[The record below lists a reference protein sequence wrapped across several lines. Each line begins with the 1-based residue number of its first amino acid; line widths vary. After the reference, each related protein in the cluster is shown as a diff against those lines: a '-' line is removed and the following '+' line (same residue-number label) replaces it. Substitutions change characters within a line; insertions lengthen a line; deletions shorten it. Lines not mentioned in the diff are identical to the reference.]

1 MYNLKKYTQKD
12 RYGNTI
18 TFEVERMQ
26 EPTVPSM
33 QDIPQPDHPG
43 GPRGTDTVPAWLT
56 PGEFVMNAEATRM
69 YEPMIKAMNDHGRA
83 VQRQQGGTIPQYHD
97 KGGDVGH
104 NIPSWRL
111 PYVDKFDAAET
122 FVPGYTIPEETADAV
137 QAFKD
142 SRYLDA
148 LLGAGMVGL
157 GVLPGGSSA
166 KKAGKAVKESPYMK
180 ELDDHFKK
188 SRQEYYKNKTVPANS
203 QRYDPELD
211 MEDYGEMWDKIRN
224 SEGIPFS
231 KGGEVPYSRDAYM
244 AELIPAAKAE
254 GERLG
259 VDPRIIVAQ
268 SIQETGWGR
277 KAPENAYFGIKSHGY
292 KGKNVDFGTH
302 EYENGQKVNM
312 RDSFRGYDSLSDSVR
327 GYGDFISSNPRY
339 KPYMEAEGLD
349 AQLNAL
355 GKSGYATDPNYAKNL
370 RNIISGRTFRKYYRA
385 EGSEEPEVPVMF
397 EQPVPP
403 NAEYVPVLDSGL
415 YAMDPT
421 NDAYPAE
428 YEMDNYLY
436 NASDEAYDA
445 AMERGLDQASTQVDM
460 LDAPEEL
467 QKQLDINAQER
478 ERQTNVPY
486 DEFSDIP
493 NNGGVEPLTAD
504 DQKKVEE
511 GRVRREQ
518 DYAAQLADKLDRGE
532 SLTETEKT
540 TLAELERSRKQI
552 MPEPT
557 YIDPDAEGEDMNNPD
572 VQVLKT
578 FADQYGEPDEAE
590 FDKMD
595 KEFANLPSSKDE
607 SSFLDNFISKDMQS
621 SIGGFFSKMF
631 NHALSDRALS
641 ALVMNYVGSRAMGYD
656 HGASFQFAAKKY
668 GKQIEAGQALEDK
681 LYLSGKYK
689 APSIKRAME
698 KGDFGELE
706 LAKSGLKQTS
716 NFKNFYRGGRTYRAQ
731 EFKDADGNSRYY
743 TYDPVSKQTVP
754 IDISFTDDGRF
765 ARGSK
770 DYEDRRKAARS
781 HIEKLYEAQE
791 GLIGTVD
798 NGDDPDTYR
807 VQRRP
812 VNLASDFI
820 AWAEKNG
827 FDLADP
833 RTEAI
838 IGNAYEQAVND
849 ATDKGLTIKDLTP
862 YLDQQMIRESTNSN
876 ELFMINRDK
885 YEAGEQAP
893 KYVRGDL
900 MKSLYDKA
908 SATARAKGFK
918 DEKSGRQAVFAHAVA
933 KWGDLAETDPKAYAK
948 YMKSGSKDVGT
959 SPFYNFM
966 NAEFDKIMKSMAE
979 Q

>member
-43 GPRGTDTVPAWLT
+43 GPKGTDTVPAWLT

-69 YEPMIKAMNDHGRA
+69 YEPQIKAMNDHGRA
-83 VQRQQGGTIPQYHD
+83 IQKAQGGTIPEYHEGGGEAGQSWWSSLFGGNKQPQERAAD
-97 KGGDVGH
+97 SLRSYVPGGNTVYEQRMRQQRAMDELNKELGIHRAGGGD
-104 NIPSWRL
+104 
-111 PYVDKFDAAET
+111 
-122 FVPGYTIPEETADAV
+122 
-137 QAFKD
+137 
-142 SRYLDA
+142 
-148 LLGAGMVGL
+148 
-157 GVLPGGSSA
+157 
-166 KKAGKAVKESPYMK
+166 
-180 ELDDHFKK
+180 
-188 SRQEYYKNKTVPANS
+188 
-203 QRYDPELD
+203 
-211 MEDYGEMWDKIRN
+211 
-224 SEGIPFS
+224 
-231 KGGEVPYSRDAYM
+231 VPYSRDAYM

-254 GERLG
+254 AERLG

-268 SIQETGWGR
+268 SIQETGWGQ

-302 EYENGQKVNM
+302 EYEDGQKVNM

-349 AQLNAL
+349 AQLAAL

-370 RNIISGRTFRKYYRA
+370 KNIIGGRTFKKYYRA

-403 NAEYVPVLDSGL
+403 NSEYVPVLDSGL

-436 NASDEAYDA
+436 NASDKAYDE

-467 QKQLDINAQER
+467 QKQLNINAQER
-478 ERQTNVPY
+478 QRQTDVPY

-493 NNGGVEPLTAD
+493 NNGGVEPLTSD

-511 GRVRREQ
+511 GRIRREQ

-540 TLAELERSRKQI
+540 TLAELERSRKQV

-557 YIDPDAEGEDMNNPD
+557 YIDPDAKGEDMNNSD

-578 FADQYGEPDEAE
+578 FADQYGEPDEKE

-706 LAKSGLKQTS
+706 LAKSGLKQVS
-716 NFKNFYRGGRTYRAQ
+716 NFKNFYRGGKTYRAQ
-731 EFKDADGNSRYY
+731 EFKDGDGNSYWY
-743 TYDPVSKQTVP
+743 TYDPTSKQTVP
-754 IDISFTDDGRF
+754 IDISFTEDDRY
-765 ARGSK
+765 APGSK
-770 DYEDRRKAARS
+770 GYAERMDKANKKIQKIYEDEESLYGIRS
-781 HIEKLYEAQE
+781 EKKDGVPTKYF
-791 GLIGTVD
+791 
-798 NGDDPDTYR
+798 

-812 VNLASDFI
+812 SALTADFM
-820 AWAEKNG
+820 AWAKKNG
-827 FDLADP
+827 FDPDDSRAQS
-833 RTEAI
+833 I
-838 IGNAYEQAVND
+838 IGQAYRQA
-849 ATDKGLTIKDLTP
+849 AKDVSDGKLKEISDITP
-862 YLDQQMIRESTNSN
+862 YLDAQMIRESTNSN

-900 MKSLYDKA
+900 MKGLYDKA
-908 SATARAKGFK
+908 SATARTKGFK

-933 KWGDLAETDPKAYAK
+933 KWGELANTDPKAYAK

-966 NAEFDKIMKSMAE
+966 NDEFDKIMKSMAE
-979 Q
+979 KQ

>member
-43 GPRGTDTVPAWLT
+43 GPKGTDTVPAWLT

-69 YEPMIKAMNDHGRA
+69 YEPQIKAMNDHGRA
-83 VQRQQGGTIPQYHD
+83 IQKAQGGTIPEYHSD
-97 KGGDVGH
+97 
-104 NIPSWRL
+104 
-111 PYVDKFDAAET
+111 
-122 FVPGYTIPEETADAV
+122 
-137 QAFKD
+137 
-142 SRYLDA
+142 
-148 LLGAGMVGL
+148 
-157 GVLPGGSSA
+157 
-166 KKAGKAVKESPYMK
+166 
-180 ELDDHFKK
+180 
-188 SRQEYYKNKTVPANS
+188 
-203 QRYDPELD
+203 
-211 MEDYGEMWDKIRN
+211 
-224 SEGIPFS
+224 
-231 KGGEVPYSRDAYM
+231 GGEVPYSRDTYM

-268 SIQETGWGR
+268 SIQETGWGK

-302 EYENGQKVNM
+302 EYEDGQKVNM
-312 RDSFRGYDSLSDSVR
+312 RDSFRGYDNLSDSVR

-349 AQLNAL
+349 AQLAAL

-370 RNIISGRTFRKYYRA
+370 KNIIGGRTFRKYYRA
-385 EGSEEPEVPVMF
+385 EGSEEPEVPVLF

-436 NASDEAYDA
+436 NASDESYDA

-493 NNGGVEPLTAD
+493 NNGGIEPLTAD

-540 TLAELERSRKQI
+540 TLAELERSRKQVT
-552 MPEPT
+552 PEPT
-557 YIDPDAEGEDMNNPD
+557 YIDRDAEGEDMNITYD
-572 VQVLKT
+572 MEAVRS
-578 FADQYGEPDEAE
+578 FADKYGEPDDAE
-590 FDKMD
+590 FEKMD

-607 SSFLDNFISKDMQS
+607 SSFLDNFISKDMQA
-621 SIGGFFSKMF
+621 SIGGFFSKMM

-754 IDISFTDDGRF
+754 IDISFTDDDRY
-765 ARGSK
+765 AVGSK
-770 DYEDRRKAARS
+770 GYAERMDKAKSKIEQIYKDEESLYGIRS
-781 HIEKLYEAQE
+781 EKKDGVPTKYF
-791 GLIGTVD
+791 
-798 NGDDPDTYR
+798 

-812 VNLASDFI
+812 SALTADFM
-820 AWAEKNG
+820 AWAKKNG
-827 FDLADP
+827 FDPDDSRAQS
-833 RTEAI
+833 I
-838 IGNAYEQAVND
+838 IGQAYRQA
-849 ATDKGLTIKDLTP
+849 IKDVSDGKLKEISDITP
-862 YLDQQMIRESTNSN
+862 YLDAQMIRESTNSN

-900 MKSLYDKA
+900 MKGLYDKA

-933 KWGDLAETDPKAYAK
+933 KWGELAETDPKAYAK

-966 NAEFDKIMKSMAE
+966 NDEFDKIMKSMAE
-979 Q
+979 KQ

>member
-43 GPRGTDTVPAWLT
+43 GPKGTDTVPAWLT

-69 YEPMIKAMNDHGRA
+69 YEPQIKAMNDHGRA
-83 VQRQQGGTIPQYHD
+83 IQKAQGGTIPEYHSD
-97 KGGDVGH
+97 
-104 NIPSWRL
+104 
-111 PYVDKFDAAET
+111 
-122 FVPGYTIPEETADAV
+122 
-137 QAFKD
+137 
-142 SRYLDA
+142 
-148 LLGAGMVGL
+148 
-157 GVLPGGSSA
+157 
-166 KKAGKAVKESPYMK
+166 
-180 ELDDHFKK
+180 
-188 SRQEYYKNKTVPANS
+188 
-203 QRYDPELD
+203 
-211 MEDYGEMWDKIRN
+211 
-224 SEGIPFS
+224 
-231 KGGEVPYSRDAYM
+231 GGEVPYSRDAYM

-254 GERLG
+254 AERLG

-268 SIQETGWGR
+268 SIQETGWGK

-302 EYENGQKVNM
+302 EYEDGQKVNM

-327 GYGDFISSNPRY
+327 GYGDFMLANPRY

-349 AQLNAL
+349 AQLAAL

-370 RNIISGRTFRKYYRA
+370 KNIIGGRTFRKYYRA
-385 EGSEEPEVPVMF
+385 DGSEEPEVPVIDILPMPVDGIVEDMAGF
-397 EQPVPP
+397 EETNPNPP
-403 NAEYVPVLDSGL
+403 TVQDITMQYGTPEMTYNERRDLRDQM
-415 YAMDPT
+415 AMDTATSSLNNYKEVPET
-421 NDAYPAE
+421 ENEILNPYAQQE
-428 YEMDNYLY
+428 YEKKEFAIPKPM
-436 NASDEAYDA
+436 
-445 AMERGLDQASTQVDM
+445 GI
-460 LDAPEEL
+460 PEGG
-467 QKQLDINAQER
+467 
-478 ERQTNVPY
+478 
-486 DEFSDIP
+486 DEFSGLDSP
-493 NNGGVEPLTAD
+493 QELTEED
-504 DQKKVEE
+504 KRRVEE
-511 GRVRREQ
+511 GRKRRAEEHR
-518 DYAAQLADKLDRGE
+518 KM
-532 SLTETEKT
+532 
-540 TLAELERSRKQI
+540 LAEKPASEITQADRDRQEQLDNVVSGKIKQEYI
-552 MPEPT
+552 N
-557 YIDPDAEGEDMNNPD
+557 IDPDAKGEDMNTTYD
-572 VQVLKT
+572 MEAIKT
-578 FADQYGEPDEAE
+578 FADKYGEPDDAE

-607 SSFLDNFISKDMQS
+607 SSFLDNFISKDMQA
-621 SIGGFFSKMF
+621 SIGGFFSKMM

-706 LAKSGLKQTS
+706 LAKSGLKQVS
-716 NFKNFYRGGRTYRAQ
+716 NFKNFYRGGKTYRAQ
-731 EFKDADGNSRYY
+731 EFKDGDGNSYWY

-754 IDISFTDDGRF
+754 IDISFTEDDRY
-765 ARGSK
+765 APGSK
-770 DYEDRRKAARS
+770 GYAERMDKANKKIQKIYEDEESLYGIRS
-781 HIEKLYEAQE
+781 EKKDGVPTKYF
-791 GLIGTVD
+791 
-798 NGDDPDTYR
+798 

-812 VNLASDFI
+812 SALTADFM
-820 AWAEKNG
+820 AWAKKNG
-827 FDLADP
+827 FDPDDSRAQS
-833 RTEAI
+833 I
-838 IGNAYEQAVND
+838 IGQAYRQA
-849 ATDKGLTIKDLTP
+849 IKDVSDGKLKEISDITP
-862 YLDQQMIRESTNSN
+862 YLDAQMIRESTNSN

-900 MKSLYDKA
+900 MKGLYDKA

-933 KWGDLAETDPKAYAK
+933 KWGELAETDPKAYAK

-966 NAEFDKIMKSMAE
+966 NDEFDKIMKSMAE
-979 Q
+979 KQ